1 MKFNSVRFKIS
12 FLYVAILGIILIFYS
27 SILYLSLHFTLYND
41 LDEELMIKTD
51 EIRNILNSY
60 MELFGNDKD
69 AVLLAFIKVIR
80 FEAEHP
86 DEGEKLEFENR
97 WLLMVD
103 KYNLREDYINF
114 SGVDGRSIIHSS
126 NLEEKLIQVF
136 SKGIKKALTKEIYI
150 RNVTN
155 KGNKIR
161 VCTIPFSLKDQQ
173 QYILQ
178 IGTPLKPIIHIL
190 NNRLLFIVISIPI
203 ILFFAVFLG
212 RLFAARILNPVLAIT
227 RTASD
232 ITYKDLSARV
242 KAEHIDEEMKYLV
255 EAFNDM
261 IMRLEKSFNYI
272 IDFSSHVSHELKTP
286 LAIIIGESEL
296 ALKKRQET
304 DEYIGLINIILEE
317 SHRMLKTINDI
328 LLLTKLDYQHDVFN
342 FEQIDFSEFL
352 KEVHKKSEIL
362 ASSKGIKITIRLPEG
377 KIYVNGDKLHLRR
390 LFFNIL
396 DNAIKY
402 TPQGGRIDM
411 AANCNDKKLMVS
423 VSDSGI
429 GISDEDLP
437 KIFDKFFRG
446 EKKGL
451 KEEYGSS
458 GLGLSIVLSI
468 AKIHKGNIKVKSQL
482 GKGTTFIIRL
492 PLEPHSTS
500 PPKQP

>member
-12 FLYVAILGIILIFYS
+12 FLYVAILGVILIVYS
-27 SILYLSLHFTLYND
+27 SVLYLGLHYTLYND
-41 LDEELMIKTD
+41 LDDELIIKTN
-51 EIRNILNSY
+51 EIRNTLDAYLDIL
-60 MELFGNDKD
+60 GHDKD
-69 AVLLAFIKVIR
+69 AILLAFIKVIR
-80 FEAEHP
+80 FEDEHP
-86 DEGEKLEFENR
+86 DEDEKQAFENR

-103 KYNLREDYINF
+103 KYDLREDYINF
-114 SGVDGRSIIHSS
+114 SGRDGKSIVHSG
-126 NLEEKLIQVF
+126 NMEERLLHAF
-136 SKGIKKALTKEIYI
+136 SKDIKKVLNRDSFIKNITY
-150 RNVTN
+150 

-161 VCTIPFSLKDQQ
+161 VITIPFSLKDQQ

-178 IGTPLKPIIHIL
+178 VGTPLKPIIHIL

-227 RTASD
+227 RTARD
-232 ITYKDLSARV
+232 ITYEDLSARV

-261 IMRLEKSFNYI
+261 IGRLEESFKYI
-272 IDFSSHVSHELKTP
+272 MDFSSHVSHELKTP

-296 ALKKRQET
+296 TLKKRQET
-304 DEYIGLINIILEE
+304 DEYIRIINIIFEE

-328 LLLTKLDYQHDVFN
+328 LLLTKLDYQHEVFN
-342 FEQIDFSEFL
+342 LEQIDFSEFL
-352 KEVHKKSEIL
+352 KEVYKKSEIL
-362 ASSKGIKITIRLPEG
+362 ASSKGIKISISLPEK

-390 LFFNIL
+390 LFFNIV

-402 TPQGGRIDM
+402 TPHSGRIDM
-411 AANCNDKKLMVS
+411 DANCDDEKVMVS
-423 VSDSGI
+423 ISDTGI

-437 KIFDKFFRG
+437 EIFNRFFRG

-458 GLGLSIVLSI
+458 GLGLSIALSI
-468 AKIHKGNIKVKSQL
+468 AKIHNGAIQAKSQP
-482 GKGTTFIIRL
+482 GEGTTFTVIL
-492 PLEPHSTS
+492 PLL
-500 PPKQP
+500 